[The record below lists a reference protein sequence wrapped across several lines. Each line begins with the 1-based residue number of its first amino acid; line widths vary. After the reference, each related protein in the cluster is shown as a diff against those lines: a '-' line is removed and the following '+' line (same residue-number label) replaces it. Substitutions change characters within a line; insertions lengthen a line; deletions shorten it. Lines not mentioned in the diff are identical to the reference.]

1 MVRKDPVQPGE
12 IFSSFSNGR
21 LATCRM
27 ALTLATLLTS
37 ARSLEVFVS
46 PAITAM

>member
-1 MVRKDPVQPGE
+1 MVRKDPVQPEE
-12 IFSSFSNGR
+12 IFSSFSNG